1 MTSVL
6 VIGDRFI
13 PASSYVDAFA
23 ERLSD
28 IEGDVDVRTVDWQAE
43 KAEQH
48 TLQQLM
54 EVEGAN
60 AVPPPPE
67 VLAAIQDADVVCMH
81 FAPIGRAMLEAAP
94 ALRLVAVARAG
105 LENVDVP
112 TATGRGVG
120 VVPVQGRN
128 AGAVAELAI
137 GLMLAEARNIA
148 RADASVK
155 SGGWR
160 KDFPGSRVEIAGRTI
175 GMIGFG
181 HVGRTLVRRLRGFEC
196 RPLVFDPYADAEDLA
211 RHGVRRADTL
221 DEVFAE
227 GDFIVVQARHTPE
240 TDRFITAKHFALMK
254 PSAYFINVARSRL
267 VDYNALYAALA
278 AERIAGAGLDVF
290 DEEPLTEDSPWRRL
304 DNVTITTHFGGDTED
319 TNSTSAG
326 LVADAVAGFLRT
338 GKAPGAINATELGWG
353 AP

>member
-13 PASSYVDAFA
+13 PASSYADALA
-23 ERLSD
+23 ERLGD
-28 IEGDVDVRTVDWQAE
+28 IPGVEVRTVVWRAD

-48 TLQQLM
+48 RLQQVM
-54 EVEGAN
+54 EVQGAG

-67 VLAAIQDADVVCMH
+67 VLAAVSDAEIVCLH
-81 FAPIGRAMLEAAP
+81 FAPIGRALLEAAP

-112 TATGRGVG
+112 AATDRGVA

-137 GLMLAEARNIA
+137 GFMLAEARNIA

-160 KDFPGSRVEIAGRTI
+160 KDFPGARIEIAGRTI
-175 GMIGFG
+175 GMVGFG
-181 HVGRTLVRRLRGFEC
+181 HVGRTLVRRLSGFEC
-196 RPLVFDPYADAEDLA
+196 HPVVFDPYASDEDLSE
-211 RHGVRRADTL
+211 HGARRADTL

-227 GDFIVVQARHTPE
+227 GDFVVVQARHTPE

-267 VDYNALYAALA
+267 VDNDALYAALSA
-278 AERIAGAGLDVF
+278 GRIAGAGLDVF
-290 DEEPLTEDSPWRRL
+290 DEEPLTADSPWRNL

-319 TNSTSAG
+319 TNTTSAK
-326 LVADAVAGFLRT
+326 LVADAVTEFLRT
-338 GKAPGAINATELGWG
+338 GKAPGGVNAAELGLT
-353 AP
+353 